1 MNINGIY
8 ILSILKILGI
18 LILLASLLFL
28 KQKHKIKDNYEN
40 SIKNDIKRNNM
51 FENDNLIYEKNEHDK
66 WKSADILTGSNELY
80 PINGLDIDYGN
91 KIENNIYCD
100 RFIESP

>member
-8 ILSILKILGI
+8 LLYIIGIVI
-18 LILLASLLFL
+18 LISYLLFL
-28 KQKHKIKDNYEN
+28 SQKNDSKDNYEN
-40 SIKNDIKRNNM
+40 IKKNDIIGNNM
-51 FENDNLIYEKNEHDK
+51 FENDNVIYEKNEHNK